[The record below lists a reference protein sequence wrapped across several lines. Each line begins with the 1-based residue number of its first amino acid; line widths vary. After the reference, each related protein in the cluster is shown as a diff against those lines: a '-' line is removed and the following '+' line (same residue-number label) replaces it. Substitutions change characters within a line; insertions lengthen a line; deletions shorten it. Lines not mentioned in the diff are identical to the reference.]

1 MYCAHHFKVDARGL
15 GSTIFCCFS
24 DCCSVRLDAQHVVH
38 KCLVRPRV
46 VHHGWDVHTPI
57 QQHKHGARKAVPRSS
72 GDTSQVCVCVRVCVR
87 ACVRVRACAC
97 VCACV
102 RACACVCVRVC
113 ARSAFAAVAV
123 AAVVI
128 FDSFACVPPTFIHVF
143 VRKQRVSLVAQVFP
157 EFSVKPFC
165 HILCCVPAK
174 RARVCVCVN
183 IAFMCVFV
191 LLA

>member
-1 MYCAHHFKVDARGL
+1 MCGVRRHCSPVRRMYCAHHFKVDARGL

-97 VCACV
+97 VCAHALLLLLLLLLLLSSLTHLHAYLPLSSMCLSANNECPLL
-102 RACACVCVRVC
+102 RKCSRNFRSSPSATYCAAFLQKGHACA
-113 ARSAFAAVAV
+113 
-123 AAVVI
+123 
-128 FDSFACVPPTFIHVF
+128 F
-143 VRKQRVSLVAQVFP
+143 V
-157 EFSVKPFC
+157 
-165 HILCCVPAK
+165 
-174 RARVCVCVN
+174 
-183 IAFMCVFV
+183 
-191 LLA
+191 